1 MVNFYYCF
9 LPSAAAL
16 MRPLFRALA
25 GKPKPSKFQWTDYMN
40 SAFNATKEALAPAR
54 MLAFPQPEAEL
65 APTCNA
71 SDFALGAVLEQR
83 VLGIWQP
90 LAFFSKQLR
99 VAEQKYSAFD
109 KELLALYLSTRHFRY
124 YLKGRL
130 FSAFTNHKPL
140 TFAMANVSD
149 PWSAWQQRHLA
160 YISEFT
166 TDVQHIASKDNPI
179 ADALSRT
186 S

>member
-1 MVNFYYCF
+1 MQRFPLRPRRCPGTTC
-9 LPSAAAL
+9 LRHLAA
-16 MRPLFRALA
+16 P
-25 GKPKPSKFQWTDYMN
+25 
-40 SAFNATKEALAPAR
+40 
-54 MLAFPQPEAEL
+54 
-65 APTCNA
+65 
-71 SDFALGAVLEQR
+71 
-83 VLGIWQP
+83 
-90 LAFFSKQLR
+90 AFFSKQLR

-124 YLKGRL
+124 YLKGWR

-186 S
+186 SQRAAGGP